1 MLTILNTAMTR
12 ISAVVAMVSA
22 SRIQG
27 LLVMTLEE
35 LGSLGTV
42 QEAALPH
49 CYSNKRKVENKTKTS
64 LTPTNVIS
72 ISASI
77 PNAQGYDCAPQ
88 ARDTLI
94 NITLQ

>member
-1 MLTILNTAMTR
+1 MLTMLNTAMTR

-35 LGSLGTV
+35 LGSLGIV
-42 QEAALPH
+42 HEAALPH
-49 CYSNKRKVENKTKTS
+49 CYGNKRKQQHQKQA

-88 ARDTLI
+88 VRDTLI
-94 NITLQ
+94 NITSE

>member
-1 MLTILNTAMTR
+1 MLNTAMTR

-35 LGSLGTV
+35 LGSLGIV

-49 CYSNKRKVENKTKTS
+49 CYGNKRKVKIKQD

-77 PNAQGYDCAPQ
+77 SNAQGYDYAPQ
-88 ARDTLI
+88 VRDTLI
-94 NITLQ
+94 NITSQ

>member
-1 MLTILNTAMTR
+1 MLNTAMTR

-35 LGSLGTV
+35 LGSQGIV

-49 CYSNKRKVENKTKTS
+49 CYGNKRKQQKKTS
-64 LTPTNVIS
+64 FNS
-72 ISASI
+72 H
-77 PNAQGYDCAPQ
+77 QCH
-88 ARDTLI
+88 
-94 NITLQ
+94 

>member
-1 MLTILNTAMTR
+1 MLTMLNTAMTR

-35 LGSLGTV
+35 LGSQGIV

-49 CYSNKRKVENKTKTS
+49 CYGNKRKEKKTKKKKLNS
-64 LTPTNVIS
+64 HQLH
-72 ISASI
+72 
-77 PNAQGYDCAPQ
+77 
-88 ARDTLI
+88 
-94 NITLQ
+94 